1 LQLGGVAGGL
11 GGVNSRNYLM
21 SVINQSIIKQDLK
34 GFSPQK
40 IQIFQVFK
48 KICLVIN

>member
-11 GGVNSRNYLM
+11 GGNSRNYLV

-40 IQIFQVFK
+40 IQIFLVLK
-48 KICLVIN
+48 KSIW